1 MQVESRLYFTYMCPY
16 HTDKKIYI
24 IKCFLL
30 VISNCLE
37 RFDQIVG
44 ERTNVI
50 SKGIEI
56 EFFKNFENYCW

>member
-1 MQVESRLYFTYMCPY
+1 MCPY